1 MAATDPTL
9 RSVPTSDL
17 VRRLINDLQ
26 IMIDRQVE
34 LAKQEIHED
43 LKQVVDAAKTL
54 GVGLGLLIVAG
65 LCFFHF
71 LFLAI
76 DTFLPR
82 WGWLAALVLTLVFGI
97 VGALLAQRGRSR
109 VKLDPLART
118 RETLK
123 EDATWAKH
131 QFNSNGSSSGSGTA
145 SPLPSKN

>member
-9 RSVPTSDL
+9 RSVPTGDL

-26 IMIDRQVE
+26 TLVDRQVQ
-34 LAKQEIHED
+34 LAKQEFHED
-43 LKQVVDAAKTL
+43 LKQVADAGKTL
-54 GVGLGLLIVAG
+54 GVGLGLVIVAG

-97 VGALLAQRGRSR
+97 VGGLLAKRGKSQ
-109 VKLDPLART
+109 VKLEPLART